1 MLKGAFSHSEKA
13 LKTKS
18 KFHLFLPL
26 TLKTIVSLLT
36 PHTCSSV
43 AYSHTNRT
51 TLDLPTLSLSSSSLR
66 EKLRFL

>member
-36 PHTCSSV
+36 PALV
-43 AYSHTNRT
+43 
-51 TLDLPTLSLSSSSLR
+51 
-66 EKLRFL
+66 